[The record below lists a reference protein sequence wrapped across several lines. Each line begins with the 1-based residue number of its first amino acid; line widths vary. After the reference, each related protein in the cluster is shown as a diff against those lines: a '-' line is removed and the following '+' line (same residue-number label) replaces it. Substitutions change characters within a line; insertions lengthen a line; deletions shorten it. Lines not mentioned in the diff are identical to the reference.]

1 MPSTRELRLA
11 LLSEADF
18 YLVGPLVRLLEE
30 LLDGSAFMVECL
42 TAAMQAAGAEHAAEA
57 AARKCYAAT
66 AACGNAAT
74 ATAQPPE
81 LLLRPFSSPEAL
93 RTFAYEPDAA
103 SGQLVVLPHSCGGA
117 GVPLLLSKHRQ
128 LGPPGQRSVCHSQE
142 AYQAAMR
149 IFNRGALGG
158 LPSWSGVIVAG
169 GAALA
174 PLLRLPPQLDARV
187 VAALASRP
195 AGPRDGSD
203 SESEED
209 DSDHRLVARMN
220 AYDAE
225 LYSDLACHFHGG
237 GIEDSY
243 GDDDDGEPFLDP
255 YDFGCVCAKPRCAK
269 KPCCQQQRKGKWKL
283 V

>member
-30 LLDGSAFMVECL
+30 LLDGSAFMAECL

-57 AARKCYAAT
+57 AARKCYTA

-74 ATAQPPE
+74 ARTAQPPE

-149 IFNRGALGG
+149 IFNR
-158 LPSWSGVIVAG
+158 AG
-169 GAALA
+169 GPALLERRHRCRRRCARAAAA
-174 PLLRLPPQLDARV
+174 PAS
-187 VAALASRP
+187 AAGRAS
-195 AGPRDGSD
+195 
-203 SESEED
+203 
-209 DSDHRLVARMN
+209 
-220 AYDAE
+220 
-225 LYSDLACHFHGG
+225 GG
-237 GIEDSY
+237 GAGVS
-243 GDDDDGEPFLDP
+243 
-255 YDFGCVCAKPRCAK
+255 PRRTARR
-269 KPCCQQQRKGKWKL
+269 QRL
-283 V
+283 